1 MTNGDTSSHD
11 KYMPV
16 EAVANRLRLSVRQAT
31 RYAERV
37 RTLKKGRRIYYHR
50 DDVEELADELN
61 VEERVPTPPR
71 TEMMPAG
78 EVMQT
83 FERQQERIAQLERER
98 GRLEGV
104 LTTQQRLLEDADET
118 RRRLEAVT
126 AERDRLKSALE
137 RERSLPWWRRLFRHD
152 ETT

>member
-11 KYMPV
+11 EYMPV
-16 EAVANRLRLSVRQAT
+16 EAVADRLRLSVRQAT

-50 DDVEELADELN
+50 DDVEALADELN
-61 VEERVPTPPR
+61 VEERLPVPPR

-104 LTTQQRLLEDADET
+104 LSTQQRLLEDADET
-118 RRRLEAVT
+118 RRRLEDVT
-126 AERDRLKSALE
+126 AERDRLRVENE
-137 RERSLPWWRRLFRHD
+137 RLQARSWWQRLRGR
-152 ETT
+152 

>member
-11 KYMPV
+11 EYMPV
-16 EAVANRLRLSVRQAT
+16 EAVADRLRLSVRQAT

-50 DDVEELADELN
+50 DDVEALADELN
-61 VEERVPTPPR
+61 VEERLPVPPR

-126 AERDRLKSALE
+126 AERDRLRAENE
-137 RERSLPWWRRLFRHD
+137 RLQARSWWQRLRGR
-152 ETT
+152 

>member
-1 MTNGDTSSHD
+1 VTNGDTSSHD
-11 KYMPV
+11 EYMPV
-16 EAVANRLRLSVRQAT
+16 EAVADRLRLSVRQAT

-50 DDVEELADELN
+50 DDVEALADELN

-118 RRRLEAVT
+118 RRRLEEVT
-126 AERDRLKSALE
+126 AERDRLRAENE
-137 RERSLPWWRRLFRHD
+137 RLQARSWWQRLRGR
-152 ETT
+152 

>member
-11 KYMPV
+11 EYMPV
-16 EAVANRLRLSVRQAT
+16 EAVADRLRLSVRQAT

-50 DDVEELADELN
+50 DDVEALADELN
-61 VEERVPTPPR
+61 VEERLPVPPR

-104 LTTQQRLLEDADET
+104 LSTQQRLLEDADET
-118 RRRLEAVT
+118 RRRLEDVT
-126 AERDRLKSALE
+126 AERDRLRAENE
-137 RERSLPWWRRLFRHD
+137 RLQARSWWQRLRGR
-152 ETT
+152 

>member
-11 KYMPV
+11 EYMPV
-16 EAVANRLRLSVRQAT
+16 EAVADRLRLSVRQAT

-50 DDVEELADELN
+50 DDVEALADELN
-61 VEERVPTPPR
+61 VEERLPVPPR

-118 RRRLEAVT
+118 RRRLEDVT
-126 AERDRLKSALE
+126 AERDRLRAENE
-137 RERSLPWWRRLFRHD
+137 RLQARSWWQRLRGR
-152 ETT
+152 